1 MIQVVGNVEA
11 FPGHIAC
18 DGNTKSECVV
28 PILVK
33 GESGSGEE
41 KVVGVLDV
49 DCEVMSGFEEEDA
62 LFLNDV
68 AELLAVGCDW

>member
-33 GESGSGEE
+33 GKNGEE

-49 DCEVMSGFEEEDA
+49 DCEVLSGFEEEDA

-68 AELLAVGCDW
+68 AELLAAGCDW